1 MEYFLFAVGV
11 ILTVTGIIGCIM
23 PALPGPP
30 LSFAA
35 LVLLKFAVGDFLTV
49 ELLIILG
56 VLTLAVS
63 VLDYL
68 IPSWGAKVFGA
79 SKYGVWGSFIG
90 MILGIFFFP
99 PLGMIIGL
107 LLGAIIGEV
116 LAGQNRSAALKAGL
130 GSFLF
135 SLIAMFL
142 KLSLSVVMAFYFFK
156 VGIPVIF

>member
-1 MEYFLFAVGV
+1 MDYLLFAAGV
-11 ILTVTGIIGCIM
+11 ILSLAGIIGCIM

-30 LSFAA
+30 LNFLA
-35 LVLLKFAVGDFLTV
+35 LVLLKFAVGDLLSAN
-49 ELLIILG
+49 LLITFG
-56 VLTLAVS
+56 VLTLVVS

-68 IPSWGAKVFGA
+68 IPGWGAKVFGA

-90 MILGIFFFP
+90 MIIGIFFFP

-107 LLGAIIGEV
+107 LIGAIVGE
-116 LAGQNRSAALKAGL
+116 LISGQKRSAAFKAGL

-142 KLSLSVVMAFYFFK
+142 KLSLSVVMTYYFFK
-156 VGIPVIF
+156 IGIPVIF

>member
-1 MEYFLFAVGV
+1 MEYFLFIAGV
-11 ILTVTGIIGCIM
+11 VLSIAGIIGCIM

-30 LSFAA
+30 LSFIA
-35 LVLLKFAVGDFLTV
+35 LILLLFIPGAIIGTDFLITF
-49 ELLIILG
+49 G

-79 SKYGVWGSFIG
+79 SRYGVWGSFIG
-90 MILGIFFFP
+90 MVGGIFFFP

-107 LLGAIIGEV
+107 LAGAVIGEL

-142 KLSLSVVMAFYFFK
+142 KLSLSVVMAYYFFK
-156 VGIPVIF
+156 IGIPVIF